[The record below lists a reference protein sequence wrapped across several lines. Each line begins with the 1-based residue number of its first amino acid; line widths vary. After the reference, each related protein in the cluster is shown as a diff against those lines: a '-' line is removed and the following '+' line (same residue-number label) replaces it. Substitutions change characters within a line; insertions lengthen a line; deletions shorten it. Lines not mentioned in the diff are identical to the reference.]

1 MNVVKSS
8 CMDGVLYRYPE
19 KYQLAEMLVLGF
31 LGFLIPFTFGHP
43 QLLVGV
49 IVNAFLIRSALTLP
63 SYKTIPVILAPA
75 VGAVARGMVLGPFTL
90 FLVYMLPFI
99 WAGNYLL
106 VYAFKLKLKHRLNY
120 GLTLFTAS
128 ALKAGFL
135 YAAAVVLYS
144 ADIIPQALLPA
155 MGAMQFSTAMLGGIA
170 AYGFVVL
177 KK

>member
-1 MNVVKSS
+1 MDIAKSS
-8 CMDGVLYRYPE
+8 SMESVLYQYPE

-43 QLLVGV
+43 QLLVGI

-75 VGAVARGMVLGPFTL
+75 VGALARGLVLGPFTF

-99 WAGNYLL
+99 WAGNYIL
-106 VYAFKLKLKHRLNY
+106 VYAFKLKLKHNFNY
-120 GLTLFTAS
+120 ALTLLMAS

-135 YAAAVVLYS
+135 YAAAFVLYS
-144 ADIIPQALLPA
+144 INLIPQALLPA
-155 MGAMQFSTAMLGGIA
+155 MGSMQFATAILGGIA
-170 AYGFVVL
+170 AYGFIVL
-177 KK
+177 KR